1 MRFSK
6 VKLIMSKIVLNDI
19 TNTGQVSV
27 INSNFDKIEAVMN
40 NQVLYRNNP
49 TGEPNAL
56 ITNVDANGRRIYNLP
71 KAITLNEP
79 LRWQDLLDINSG
91 IPGSSLPLGASD
103 ITVLPQ
109 GGLSSTNVQAALE
122 ELSSEISGAGGSG
135 GVGGTTLT
143 NFVMNSSTPNRRVEF
158 PNTFP
163 NGWNL
168 RKGSQTVDFEMVST
182 NYFSANPSGHIAVVL
197 RCDTSIISTQVS
209 GQGIAIGDL
218 IDIGLPINDDGPPYK
233 PASQIETWSPG
244 SANARWVF
252 PYTWSGESKKML
264 DGVRYRFIIDSTV
277 AEDGNKFIRYR
288 RYRYFNARQAWDLE
302 VDTGDV
308 LDHNTNADLTQS
320 GLVFG
325 EVFSSD
331 RAPWTLSFENVKV
344 TWKGHKGAATDARA
358 FLSRFSPEVEGDIVF
373 VNGSNRIRVS
383 NSGLP
388 ATWTAF
394 MSSTV
399 NGKTQVVS
407 APNGSSRTAS
417 FVAVN
422 NSDITNFGSVS
433 IAAFETYAALGT
445 DNQGSGSLPELRL
458 EYGYT
463 NWLAKLNSSGM
474 WLRNGNWVSTLPLGR
489 DQTTFSQLI
498 GTGGYNA
505 RQFANGTGLYN
516 IEDACSVGHI
526 EGLLSA
532 LGGVNGNT
540 VETVIRPLYCLVS
553 TVIDLARKKGTI

>member
-1 MRFSK
+1 
-6 VKLIMSKIVLNDI
+6 MSKIVLNDI

-27 INSNFDKIEAVMN
+27 INSNFDKIEAAMN

-79 LRWQDLLDINSG
+79 LRWQDLLDINNG
-91 IPGSSLPLGASD
+91 IPGSSLLLGASD

-209 GQGIAIGDL
+209 GQGIVIGDL

-331 RAPWTLSFENVKV
+331 ITPWTLSFENVKV

-373 VNGSNRIRVS
+373 MNGSNRIRVS

-399 NGKTQVVS
+399 NGSTQVVS

-422 NSDITNFGSVS
+422 NSDMTNFGSVS
-433 IAAFETYAALGT
+433 IAAFETYTALGT
-445 DNQGSGSLPELRL
+445 DSQGSGSLPELRL

-474 WLRNGNWVSTLPLGR
+474 WLRNGSWVSTLPLGR
-489 DQTTFSQLI
+489 DQTTFSQLT
-498 GTGGYNA
+498 GTGGHNA

-526 EGLLSA
+526 EGFFSA
-532 LGGVNGNT
+532 HGGVNGNT
-540 VETVIRPLYCLVS
+540 VETAIRPLYCLVS